1 MLTNRESFF
10 MEATRHH
17 YLYVMRFKS
26 NRRKTKT
33 PIIKVGIS
41 VNPESRAETLI
52 KNNDLYDLEFL
63 YCIQGTREKIIEAET
78 TLLRHIRANSYK
90 RVRKS
95 FFPDGYT
102 EMFHPEHLEDF
113 EIQLNSL
120 FDVRKHTGT
129 LTVVNRWIKR
139 FQATKK
145 AEAERRL
152 DRNKAVSRYIDR
164 LQSMVRPSSSIT

>member
-1 MLTNRESFF
+1 MG
-10 MEATRHH
+10 ATRHH

-33 PIIKVGIS
+33 PIIKVGMS
-41 VNPESRAETLI
+41 VNPESRAEALI

-63 YCIQGTREKIIEAET
+63 YCIQGTREEIIQAET

-129 LTVVNRWIKR
+129 LRVVNRWVKLFQSHKQALDTKR
-139 FQATKK
+139 EEGKQ
-145 AEAERRL
+145 
-152 DRNKAVSRYIDR
+152 RNKQIIRYIDR
-164 LQSMVRPSSSIT
+164 IQSMVQPPS